1 MSLMKKIYTA
11 LVAALFATAS
21 FAQPLAKVQ
30 ANGPFA
36 NSSLRY
42 QPNIKKPAGQP
53 MNFIMPTVSNQ
64 TTLSARVESA
74 ASYYTT
80 QLNSLLEKGG
90 PGGAVEFVLREM
102 NKVDEIKARESV

>member
-1 MSLMKKIYTA
+1 MKKIYTA
-11 LVAALFATAS
+11 FVAAMVATSS

-64 TTLSARVESA
+64 TALPARVSKAAAESDIILDQPA
-74 ASYYTT
+74 GTLHDNLYGTGEGY
-80 QLNSLLEKGG
+80 LVFFGSLLSTKI
-90 PGGAVEFVLREM
+90 R
-102 NKVDEIKARESV
+102 

>member
-1 MSLMKKIYTA
+1 MKKIFTA

-64 TTLSARVESA
+64 TTLLARVCKA
-74 ASYYTT
+74 ASESELITEQPAGTLHDNLYGTSEGYLVGCPVRCTKFS
-80 QLNSLLEKGG
+80 SL
-90 PGGAVEFVLREM
+90 
-102 NKVDEIKARESV
+102 S